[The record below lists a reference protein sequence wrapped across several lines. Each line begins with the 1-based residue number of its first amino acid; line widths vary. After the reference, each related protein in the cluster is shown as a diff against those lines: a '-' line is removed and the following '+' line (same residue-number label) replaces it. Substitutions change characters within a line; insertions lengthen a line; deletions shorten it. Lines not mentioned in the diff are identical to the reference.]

1 MSTDRARRGLA
12 AALPTLLW
20 LLAVGFAVGVLIAVM

>member
-1 MSTDRARRGLA
+1 MTKGRGLA

-20 LLAVGFAVGVLIAVM
+20 LLAVGFAVGVLIAVG